1 MGAQVAQ
8 EGAGW
13 RTGAQKAQM
22 AQVAQGG
29 AWRRRKAQM
38 VVQGGAHGAGW
49 RKVTQTAQ
57 GWRMAAQG
65 GAGGCMQEGM
75 QVHWRRAAP
84 VAQAVTAQSRPR
96 MTPALKGLTTVPDFA
111 YAFGKASELDCF
123 CSDDYAQLWQDL
135 QVEDPVH
142 SPAMARLRR
151 AHVRAPAVSLAEDTA
166 PQPSTASPPAQPQ
179 INSWAEHAPPRLDAS
194 VIAQLTKDFKANYP
208 GEFLDSDAMPSVRL
222 LSIVHKWFAP
232 QGTITWVP
240 WQLRLSHKQYQ
251 EIIESKSSKMLRTE
265 AQFLST
271 ALFDETPEMPV
282 EHLRLSP
289 AWLSRIQTVFR
300 NAIALCKGTHLA
312 RLKALDK
319 KVLDAST
326 QNPSDPSLRTVTTT
340 ELVAADRKIWHE
352 LALLHSTGWTLD
364 DALHELTTVRAD
376 VANLLQLRAKP
387 PPPPNRPPRKD
398 PKGPGKG
405 KTEGKTGKGN
415 GAPTLKRKT
424 PGDST
429 AREIKAGIW
438 CLSTAIA
445 LSASVGTK
453 AHAATYSASTC
464 TLALSSFRMASHA
477 GAATLLANT
486 RALLSRHRPD

>member
-232 QGTITWVP
+232 QGTITP
-240 WQLRLSHKQYQ
+240 
-251 EIIESKSSKMLRTE
+251 
-265 AQFLST
+265 AQ
-271 ALFDETPEMPV
+271 P
-282 EHLRLSP
+282 
-289 AWLSRIQTVFR
+289 
-300 NAIALCKGTHLA
+300 
-312 RLKALDK
+312 
-319 KVLDAST
+319 
-326 QNPSDPSLRTVTTT
+326 
-340 ELVAADRKIWHE
+340 
-352 LALLHSTGWTLD
+352 
-364 DALHELTTVRAD
+364 
-376 VANLLQLRAKP
+376 
-387 PPPPNRPPRKD
+387 
-398 PKGPGKG
+398 
-405 KTEGKTGKGN
+405 
-415 GAPTLKRKT
+415 
-424 PGDST
+424 
-429 AREIKAGIW
+429 
-438 CLSTAIA
+438 
-445 LSASVGTK
+445 SASGT
-453 AHAATYSASTC
+453 APEPEPSTSSAPQPCAPSEDSDSETGSD
-464 TLALSSFRMASHA
+464 LSSTDPGPAARCTGHARQTQTLPSARQPGLPPSESLPRGGLFCASN
-477 GAATLLANT
+477 LA
-486 RALLSRHRPD
+486 SRQ